1 MHDLLRLYV
10 DHRWPSFVLQTAV
23 PLMFYGLQH
32 YLSLAGSLI
41 FIPLITVPTM
51 GGSDV
56 SCFFWT
62 CNLNYSSI
70 WLASSLSF
78 SLISLSMWW
87 QKDTANVVS
96 TMLLVSGLTTI
107 LHSYF
112 GTRLPLVQGSSFVY
126 LAPALVIMN
135 SEEYRNIAEHVS

>member
-1 MHDLLRLYV
+1 MC
-10 DHRWPSFVLQTAV
+10 
-23 PLMFYGLQH
+23 YGLQH

-41 FIPLITVPTM
+41 FIPLIIIPAM

-56 SCFFWT
+56 SISF
-62 CNLNYSSI
+62 CNLLCLWAFANIWCLNISLYS
-70 WLASSLSF
+70 WVWCNVRRKFTLF
-78 SLISLSMWW
+78 SLLCIYFTWVI
-87 QKDTANVVS
+87 QKDTATVIS
-96 TMLLVSGLTTI
+96 TMLLVSGVTTI

-135 SEEYRNIAEHVS
+135 SRDFRNLTEHVSSKTN